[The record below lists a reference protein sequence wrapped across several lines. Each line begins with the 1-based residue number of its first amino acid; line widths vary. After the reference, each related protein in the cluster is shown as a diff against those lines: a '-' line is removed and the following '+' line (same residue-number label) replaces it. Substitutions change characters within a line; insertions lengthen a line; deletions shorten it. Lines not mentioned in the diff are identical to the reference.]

1 METTEPLKTV
11 EAAGEDASA
20 LDLSRRGFSR
30 VTVASSVAIAVLFSM
45 LTFVGIHARSAKEA
59 VLAKQTQDAAIA
71 SVDVVHPT
79 VGTASSEVTL
89 PANVQAFIDTPVY
102 ARTSGYLLHWYADI
116 GAHVQKGELLADI
129 QTPELDQQVQ
139 QAQSDLATAQAN
151 SQLAEITA
159 ARWQKLLQ
167 KHAVSQQETDQATS
181 DLIAKQALVSAQAA
195 NLRRLQQLQGFEKVY
210 APFDGVITARNT
222 DIGDLI
228 QAGENTTPQELFH
241 LSAINRLRVFV
252 PVPEVY
258 QSILRSV
265 KTVSI
270 SSDAYPR
277 DRFTGTIARTTDSID
292 PLSRTLRVEIDI
304 DNPKAMLLPGA
315 YVFVHLP
322 LPADFQ
328 ALTIPSNAL
337 LFRQEG
343 LRVGVVRN
351 GRVQLVPITI
361 GHDYGNTVEV
371 TTGLTSEDQ
380 VVLNPSDSLVSGT
393 RVEINSTGTTG
404 AAE

>member
-1 METTEPLKTV
+1 METTETLKNI
-11 EAAGEDASA
+11 EQPGEDASA
-20 LDLSRRGFSR
+20 PDVNRRGMSR
-30 VTVASSVAIAVLFSM
+30 IALGSALGIAVFFGI
-45 LTFVGIHARSAKEA
+45 LTFEGIHARSATKGLLTKE
-59 VLAKQTQDAAIA
+59 TQEAAIA
-71 SVDVVHPT
+71 SVDVVSPS
-79 VGTASSEVTL
+79 VGSASSEVML

-102 ARTSGYLLHWYADI
+102 SRTSGYLLHWYADI

-129 QTPELDQQVQ
+129 QTPEVDQQVQ

-151 SQLAEITA
+151 SQLAGITA

-181 DLIAKQALVSAQAA
+181 DLNAKQAVLSAQAA

-277 DRFTGTIARTTDSID
+277 EHFTGTIARTSDAID
-292 PLSRTLRVEIDI
+292 PLSRTLRVEVDI
-304 DNPKAMLLPGA
+304 DNPKALLLPGA
-315 YVFVHLP
+315 YVFVHVP

-328 ALTIPSNAL
+328 SLTIPSNAL

-343 LRVGVVRN
+343 LRVGVVRS

-371 TTGLTSEDQ
+371 TAGVTRADQ

-393 RVEINSTGTTG
+393 RVEIGANGTTG